1 MKFIKR
7 PVAIE
12 AVQYVAYGRLVRG
25 MCNSMRC
32 FQEGNNNPHVHTIH
46 HNQIVELEVGDW
58 IVQEPNG
65 VNYYPVKPDIF
76 KLTYFTEQEYAES
89 KEL

>member
-12 AVQYVAYGRLVRG
+12 AIEWTGDNFHEVDSFTKRTNVDLDGGKRLHIRTL
-25 MCNSMRC
+25 
-32 FQEGNNNPHVHTIH
+32 EGVMLATI
-46 HNQIVELEVGDW
+46 GDMV
-58 IVQEPNG
+58 IKG
-65 VNYYPVKPDIF
+65 VKGEYYSCKPDIF
-76 KLTYFTEQEYAES
+76 KLTYFTEQEYAQS